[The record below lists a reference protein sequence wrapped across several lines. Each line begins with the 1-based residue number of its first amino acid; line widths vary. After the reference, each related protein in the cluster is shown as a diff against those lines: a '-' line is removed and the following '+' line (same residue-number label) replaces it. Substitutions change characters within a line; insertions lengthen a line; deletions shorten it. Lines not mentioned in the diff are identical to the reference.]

1 MGIIGKDF
9 KYKIIKNFLSK
20 DEQELLNTYT
30 EIKHRTNFDS
40 FSKKD
45 ETTSTSDTSFYGEPI
60 FDSLMLKKK
69 FLMEK
74 EVGKKLLPTYSFWRM
89 YTKYADLGAHK
100 DRPACEISVT
110 INIGNDGTRWPIFI
124 DGNPVDLEKGDAA
137 IYLGCELEHYR
148 EEFKGD
154 WCSQVFLHYV
164 DEQGPYKD
172 HYADKRGYWGMVK

>member
-20 DEQELLNTYT
+20 DEQELLNKYT
-30 EIKHRTNFDS
+30 EIKHRTNFYS
-40 FSKKD
+40 FSNENQID
-45 ETTSTSDTSFYGEPI
+45 STWDTSFYGDPI

-74 EVGKKLLPTYSFWRM
+74 EVGKKLLSTYSYWRM
-89 YTKYADLGAHK
+89 YTKFADLPLHT
-100 DRPACEISVT
+100 DRPSCEISVT
-110 INIGNDGTRWPIFI
+110 VNLGSDGTYWPIFI
-124 DGNPVDLEKGDAA
+124 DGNPVDLKKGDAA
-137 IYLGCELEHYR
+137 VYLGCELEHYR

-164 DEQGPYKD
+164 DEEGSNKEY
-172 HYADKRGYWGMVK
+172 YMDKRSYWGIPK